1 MSSLDPWIIG
11 AAAIAVVALIA
22 VLALAGTLQR
32 ARRTNAELV
41 AANER
46 VREALAIETR
56 RVSSA
61 LALGP
66 AIDEIVER
74 HGKLAGA
81 LRSETAAIGDA
92 RSAAGEATSSVR
104 QTGEATA
111 RLGRSVGD
119 SSAAIEQMVSSIT
132 LVADNI
138 GGIADTVNT
147 VSSAIAELA
156 ASINTVAGNAHE
168 ANTLSLQADTKAR
181 DGGKA
186 VQRLVESTRE
196 IATDING
203 VVVKMEELGTAS
215 DRIGDIVEVIDTIA
229 DQTNLLALNAAI
241 EAARAG
247 EHGRGFAVVADEV
260 RKLAENSAQ
269 STREIAKLVKD
280 IQAKI
285 VEVIGSFTASG
296 SKAESGLAMADLAG
310 RAIADILGAVAEA
323 SRLIEQIS
331 IAAREQAAGSSA
343 IVNSVEQMNQLMREA
358 ARSLDEQNT
367 SNKQMITT
375 IVAMQQLTDAV
386 ANGVALQRS
395 ACERIDAAAKILTST
410 SEASKSASVGIDDL
424 AKSLRERV
432 NVIVSDVHPKSAAEL
447 AHAPFARLGTGRRLG
462 VE

>member
-1 MSSLDPWIIG
+1 M
-11 AAAIAVVALIA
+11 
-22 VLALAGTLQR
+22 
-32 ARRTNAELV
+32 
-41 AANER
+41 
-46 VREALAIETR
+46 
-56 RVSSA
+56 
-61 LALGP
+61 
-66 AIDEIVER
+66 
-74 HGKLAGA
+74 
-81 LRSETAAIGDA
+81 
-92 RSAAGEATSSVR
+92 R

-132 LVADNI
+132 LVAGNI

-156 ASINTVAGNAHE
+156 VSINAVAGNAQE

-186 VQRLVESTRE
+186 VERLVESTRE

-215 DRIGDIVEVIDTIA
+215 ERIGDIVEVIDTIA

-260 RKLAENSAQ
+260 RKLAENSAR
-269 STREIAKLVKD
+269 STREIGQLVKD

-285 VEVIGSFTASG
+285 VEVIHSFTISG
-296 SKAESGLAMADLAG
+296 GKAESGLEMADLAG
-310 RAIADILGAVAEA
+310 RAITDILGAVAQA

-331 IAAREQAAGSSA
+331 VAAREQAAGSSA
-343 IVNSVEQMNQLMREA
+343 IVNSVEQMNNLMREA

-367 SNKQMITT
+367 SNQQMITT
-375 IVAMQQLTDAV
+375 ITAMQQLTDAV
-386 ANGVALQRS
+386 TNGVALQRS
-395 ACERIDAAAKILTST
+395 ACDRIDAAAKLLVST
-410 SEASKSASVGIDDL
+410 SDASKTASVGIDDL

-432 NVIVSDVHPKSAAEL
+432 NVIVSDVHPKSTPEL
-447 AHAPFARLGTGRRLG
+447 AHACFVRLATGRN
-462 VE
+462 

>member
-1 MSSLDPWIIG
+1 
-11 AAAIAVVALIA
+11 
-22 VLALAGTLQR
+22 
-32 ARRTNAELV
+32 
-41 AANER
+41 
-46 VREALAIETR
+46 
-56 RVSSA
+56 
-61 LALGP
+61 
-66 AIDEIVER
+66 
-74 HGKLAGA
+74 

-92 RSAAGEATSSVR
+92 RSAAGEATNSVR

-132 LVADNI
+132 LVAGNI

-156 ASINTVAGNAHE
+156 VSINAVAGNAQE

-186 VQRLVESTRE
+186 VERLVESTRE

-215 DRIGDIVEVIDTIA
+215 ERIGDIVEVIDTIA

-260 RKLAENSAQ
+260 RKLAENSAR
-269 STREIAKLVKD
+269 STREIGQLVKD

-285 VEVIGSFTASG
+285 VEVIHSFTISG
-296 SKAESGLAMADLAG
+296 GKAESGLEMADLAG
-310 RAIADILGAVAEA
+310 RAITDILGAVAQA

-331 IAAREQAAGSSA
+331 VAAREQAAGSSA
-343 IVNSVEQMNQLMREA
+343 IVNSVEQMNNLMREA

-367 SNKQMITT
+367 SNQQMITT
-375 IVAMQQLTDAV
+375 ITAMQQLTDAV
-386 ANGVALQRS
+386 TNGVALQRS
-395 ACERIDAAAKILTST
+395 ACDRIDAAAKLLVST
-410 SEASKSASVGIDDL
+410 SDASKTASVGIDDL

-432 NVIVSDVHPKSAAEL
+432 NVIVSDVHPKSTPEL
-447 AHAPFARLGTGRRLG
+447 AHAGFVRLATGRN
-462 VE
+462 

>member
-1 MSSLDPWIIG
+1 MTTGLDLWFIG
-11 AAAIAVVALIA
+11 AAALAVVALSA
-22 VLALAGTLQR
+22 VLALAVRLRRIGTAHAAL
-32 ARRTNAELV
+32 AAEHDRT
-41 AANER
+41 
-46 VREALAIETR
+46 REALALELR
-56 RVSSA
+56 RVDAA

-74 HGKLAGA
+74 HGKLDAA
-81 LRSETAAIGDA
+81 LRSEGAAIGDA
-92 RSAAGEATSSVR
+92 RSAAGDATTSVK

-132 LVADNI
+132 LVAGNI

-156 ASINTVAGNAHE
+156 VSINAVAGNAQE
-168 ANTLSLQADTKAR
+168 ANTLSLEADMKAR

-186 VQRLVESTRE
+186 VARLVESTRE
-196 IATDING
+196 IATDISG
-203 VVVKMEELGTAS
+203 VVVKMEELGNAS
-215 DRIGDIVEVIDTIA
+215 ERIGDIVEVIDTIA

-269 STREIAKLVKD
+269 STREIGHLVKD

-285 VEVIGSFTASG
+285 VEVVHSFTASG

-331 IAAREQAAGSSA
+331 VAAREQAAGSSA
-343 IVNSVEQMNQLMREA
+343 IVNSVEQMNTLMREA

-367 SNKQMITT
+367 SNQQMIKT
-375 IVAMQQLTDAV
+375 ITAMQQLTDAV
-386 ANGVALQRS
+386 SSGVALQRS
-395 ACERIDAAAKILTST
+395 ACDRIDAAAKRLATT

-432 NVIVSDVHPKSAAEL
+432 NVIVSDVHPKSASEL
-447 AHAPFARLGTGRRLG
+447 THAAPFVRIATGRN
-462 VE
+462 

>member
-1 MSSLDPWIIG
+1 MTSGLDLWFI
-11 AAAIAVVALIA
+11 ATAAIAVAAIITA
-22 VLALAGTLQR
+22 LALAAAL
-32 ARRTNAELV
+32 RRVNV
-41 AANER
+41 AHAAAVSEHER
-46 VREALAIETR
+46 TREALAVETR
-56 RVSSA
+56 RVSAA

-74 HGKLAGA
+74 HGKLDSA
-81 LRSETAAIGDA
+81 LRSEAAAIGDA
-92 RSAAGEATSSVR
+92 RSAAGDASNSMR

-132 LVADNI
+132 LVAGNI

-156 ASINTVAGNAHE
+156 VSINAVAGNAQE

-186 VQRLVESTRE
+186 VERLVESTRE

-215 DRIGDIVEVIDTIA
+215 ERIGDIVEVIDTIA

-260 RKLAENSAQ
+260 RKLAENSAR
-269 STREIAKLVKD
+269 STREIGQLVKD

-285 VEVIGSFTASG
+285 VEVIHSFTASG

-331 IAAREQAAGSSA
+331 HAAREQAAGSSA
-343 IVNSVEQMNQLMREA
+343 IVDSVAQMNNLMREA

-367 SNKQMITT
+367 SNQQMITT
-375 IVAMQQLTDAV
+375 ITAMQQLTDAV
-386 ANGVALQRS
+386 TNGVALQRS
-395 ACERIDAAAKILTST
+395 ACDRIDAAAKLLVST

-432 NVIVSDVHPKSAAEL
+432 NVIVSDVHPRPVPEL
-447 AHAPFARLGTGRRLG
+447 AHAGSFVRIASGRN
-462 VE
+462 

>member
-1 MSSLDPWIIG
+1 MTTGLDLWFIG
-11 AAAIAVVALIA
+11 AASLAAVALIA
-22 VLALAGTLQR
+22 AAVLAVALRR
-32 ARRTNAELV
+32 ARTAQATLAAEHDRTR
-41 AANER
+41 ER
-46 VREALAIETR
+46 LAIETR
-56 RVSSA
+56 RVSAA
-61 LALGP
+61 LALAP

-74 HGKLAGA
+74 HGKLDAA
-81 LRSETAAIGDA
+81 LRNESAAIGDA
-92 RSAAGEATSSVR
+92 RSAAGEATTSMR

-132 LVADNI
+132 LVAGNI

-156 ASINTVAGNAHE
+156 VSINAVAGNAQE

-186 VQRLVESTRE
+186 VERLVESTRE

-215 DRIGDIVEVIDTIA
+215 ERIGDIVEVIDTIA

-260 RKLAENSAQ
+260 RKLAENSAR
-269 STREIAKLVKD
+269 STREIGQLVKD

-285 VEVIGSFTASG
+285 VEVIHSFTISG
-296 SKAESGLAMADLAG
+296 GKAESGLEMADLAG
-310 RAIADILGAVAEA
+310 RAITDILGAVAQA

-331 IAAREQAAGSSA
+331 VAAREQAAGSSA
-343 IVNSVEQMNQLMREA
+343 IVNSVEQMNNLMREA

-367 SNKQMITT
+367 SNQQMITT
-375 IVAMQQLTDAV
+375 ITAMQQLTDAV
-386 ANGVALQRS
+386 TNGVALQRS
-395 ACERIDAAAKILTST
+395 ACDRIDAAAKLLVST
-410 SEASKSASVGIDDL
+410 SDASKTASVGIDDL

-432 NVIVSDVHPKSAAEL
+432 NVIVSDVHPKSTPEL
-447 AHAPFARLGTGRRLG
+447 AHAGFVRLATGRN
-462 VE
+462 

>member
-1 MSSLDPWIIG
+1 MSGFDPWLIG
-11 AAAIAVVALIA
+11 AAALAGVCLIA
-22 VLALAGTLQR
+22 AIALAAVLRG
-32 ARRTNAELV
+32 ARHANALL
-41 AANER
+41 AAENER
-46 VREALAIETR
+46 AREALAVETR
-56 RVSSA
+56 RVSAA

-74 HGKLAGA
+74 HGKLDSA
-81 LRSETAAIGDA
+81 LRKESAAIGDA
-92 RSAAGEATSSVR
+92 RSAAGEATTSLR

-132 LVADNI
+132 LVSGNI

-156 ASINTVAGNAHE
+156 VSINAVAGNAQE

-186 VQRLVESTRE
+186 VERLVESTRE

-203 VVVKMEELGTAS
+203 VVVQMEELGNAS
-215 DRIGDIVEVIDTIA
+215 ERIGNIVEVIDTIA

-269 STREIAKLVKD
+269 STREIGQLVKD
-280 IQAKI
+280 IQYKI
-285 VEVIGSFTASG
+285 VEVIHSFTASG

-310 RAIADILGAVAEA
+310 RAIADVLGAVAEA

-331 IAAREQAAGSSA
+331 VAAREQAAGSAA

-367 SNKQMITT
+367 SNQQMIET
-375 IVAMQQLTDAV
+375 IAAMQQLTDAV
-386 ANGVALQRS
+386 TNGVALQRS
-395 ACERIDAAAKILTST
+395 ACERIDAAAKLLVST

-424 AKSLRERV
+424 ARSLSERV
-432 NVIVSDVHPKSAAEL
+432 SVIVSDVHPKSAPEL
-447 AHAPFARLGTGRRLG
+447 AHAGGFVRLTTGRT
-462 VE
+462 